1 MKISFVPAS
10 LFARL
15 FFLFLAGI
23 AILPVNGAVWQWSV
37 GVKSEKPENGPARAW
52 LWIPPNCKQVRGVVV
67 AQNNMEE
74 ISILENPKF
83 RKALADLNFAEI
95 WVAPPFDHLFRFNEG
110 AGETFNGLM
119 NDLAAASGYSELQFV
134 PVVPMGHSAVA
145 SWPYYFAAWNPERT
159 LAALSISGQWPY
171 FRNKDFAPDIWGD
184 RNIDFVPCLE
194 SMGEYE
200 SANDWSR
207 EGLWERQQHP
217 LMPLSM
223 LASPAQGHF
232 ASSDAKGEYLALY
245 IRKAVEYRLPKN
257 WEGNSPPKLNPID
270 PTKTGWLADKWR
282 LNQPPTAPA
291 APVSEYKGDPKE
303 AFWFFDE
310 GLAKAT
316 EKYEAAYRGLK
327 PQLVGYIQDGQMA
340 SQTAS
345 HLQVTLKFEPEADG
359 VTFKLSGAFYGAV
372 PSGSPR
378 LPQWT
383 GLPAG
388 SPLGHAANSNA
399 VSIDRICGPFEKLSA
414 NTFAIRFQKETLLNT
429 NARQYELVFAAPH
442 PGDKEY
448 KPAVQQAHMFIPAR
462 NEVGAEQHLTF
473 PEIPDQKAGTKSVK
487 LMASSDANVPVYY
500 FVREGPA
507 EMDGN
512 VLKFMPLPPRAKFP
526 VKVTVVAWQY
536 GRATEPKL
544 KTAVPVERMCYR
556 N

>member
-1 MKISFVPAS
+1 M
-10 LFARL
+10 
-15 FFLFLAGI
+15 
-23 AILPVNGAVWQWSV
+23 NSV
-37 GVKSEKPENGPARAW
+37 
-52 LWIPPNCKQVRGVVV
+52 
-67 AQNNMEE
+67 
-74 ISILENPKF
+74 
-83 RKALADLNFAEI
+83 
-95 WVAPPFDHLFRFNEG
+95 
-110 AGETFNGLM
+110 
-119 NDLAAASGYSELQFV
+119 
-134 PVVPMGHSAVA
+134 
-145 SWPYYFAAWNPERT
+145 
-159 LAALSISGQWPY
+159 
-171 FRNKDFAPDIWGD
+171 
-184 RNIDFVPCLE
+184 
-194 SMGEYE
+194 
-200 SANDWSR
+200 
-207 EGLWERQQHP
+207 
-217 LMPLSM
+217 
-223 LASPAQGHF
+223 
-232 ASSDAKGEYLALY
+232 
-245 IRKAVEYRLPKN
+245 
-257 WEGNSPPKLNPID
+257 
-270 PTKTGWLADKWR
+270 
-282 LNQPPTAPA
+282 
-291 APVSEYKGDPKE
+291 

-310 GLAKAT
+310 ELAKAT

-327 PQLVGYIQDGQMA
+327 PQLIGYIQDGQMA

-345 HLQVTLKFEPEADG
+345 HLQVTLKFESEADG
-359 VTFKLSGAFYGAV
+359 VTFKLSGAFYDAV

-388 SPLGHAANSNA
+388 SPLGHAANSKA
-399 VSIDRICGPFEKLSA
+399 ISIDRICGPFEKLSA

-512 VLKFMPLPPRAKFP
+512 VLKFMPLPPRAKLP